1 MSSAAE
7 DVKPPMTGDHLARRI
22 TVAEVLVQF
31 GEAIVG
37 ENGIRYHAHACGA
50 PMADGKWQGW
60 IEFIPVDGGQPVRSA
75 RETTQPNRTDAE
87 YWATGLTAVY
97 LQGALKRALSPLVV
111 RRAGAAVPIF
121 DEPASG
127 VHRTVDSSP
136 VVAQDAVL
144 DPFAVYEKEGEPLLR
159 GRLAAL
165 APWHLANIIAKYELS
180 EEPPDT
186 LTRLPAASLIE
197 RIVSG
202 VRSQT
207 RTSHARP

>member
-1 MSSAAE
+1 
-7 DVKPPMTGDHLARRI
+7 
-22 TVAEVLVQF
+22 
-31 GEAIVG
+31 
-37 ENGIRYHAHACGA
+37 
-50 PMADGKWQGW
+50 
-60 IEFIPVDGGQPVRSA
+60 
-75 RETTQPNRTDAE
+75 
-87 YWATGLTAVY
+87 
-97 LQGALKRALSPLVV
+97 
-111 RRAGAAVPIF
+111 
-121 DEPASG
+121 
-127 VHRTVDSSP
+127 VDSSP